1 VRRLW
6 QHDAT
11 VPHVH
16 RWKERTMSES
26 GTQDAHAEASARPPL
41 DHRLRRMVG
50 RDPNEP
56 HRTATPLELLFD
68 LTFVVAFSQA
78 GAQTAHL
85 LELGHWAPAVG
96 GFLFAVF
103 AIWWAWINYS
113 WLASAYDNDDIFFR
127 VATMVEMLGVLV
139 LALGLPDLFNSLD
152 EGEHVDNSV
161 VVAGYVVMR
170 VATIALWVRAAK
182 HDPPRRRTALTYV
195 VFVSVTQLG
204 WVVLIF
210 VNLPLSATLAFTS
223 ALILLELVGPYV
235 AERGREGGTPWHAH
249 HIAER
254 YGLLV
259 IITLGEIILGTILAI
274 SAVIEEQDWSIEAA
288 LVAFGGT
295 ALAFG
300 LWWVYFTMPSGKMLA
315 RFRERGFVWGYSHYF
330 IFAGL
335 AGTGAGLHVAAYE
348 IEGVAHID
356 MVQALLAVVIPVAVF
371 MVALFTIYSL
381 LLRQFDPFHIWLF
394 IGSVVV
400 LALAV
405 VAVMAGASFGVGIL
419 ITAASPFVVVVGYE
433 TVGHRHQ
440 AVALER
446 ALAN

>member
-1 VRRLW
+1 
-6 QHDAT
+6 
-11 VPHVH
+11 
-16 RWKERTMSES
+16 MSES

-50 RDPNEP
+50 RDPDEP
-56 HRTATPLELLFD
+56 NRASTPLELLFD

-85 LELGHWAPAVG
+85 LELGHWGPAIG

-127 VATMVEMLGVLV
+127 VATMVEMLGVLI
-139 LALGLPDLFNSLD
+139 LALGLPDLFHSLD
-152 EGEHVDNSV
+152 EGEHVDNGV

-170 VATIALWVRAAK
+170 VATIALWLRAAK
-182 HDPPRRRTALTYV
+182 HDTARRRTALTYV

-204 WVVLIF
+204 WIVLIF
-210 VNLPLSATLAFTS
+210 VNLPVGPTIGFTLL
-223 ALILLELVGPYV
+223 LIALELVGPYV
-235 AERGREGGTPWHAH
+235 AEHGREGGTPWHAH

-259 IITLGEIILGTILAI
+259 IITLGEIILGTIVAI
-274 SAVIEEQDWSIEAA
+274 SAVIDEQDWSVEAVV
-288 LVAFGGT
+288 VAFGGT

-300 LWWVYFTMPSGKMLA
+300 LWWVYFTMPSGKVLT
-315 RFRERGFVWGYSHYF
+315 RYRPRGFVWGYLHYF
-330 IFAGL
+330 IFVAL
-335 AGTGAGLHVAAYE
+335 AGAGAGLHVAAYE
-348 IEGVAHID
+348 IEGVAHIGI
-356 MVQALLAVVIPVAVF
+356 VQALLTVVVPVGIF

-394 IGSVVV
+394 IGSVVLLV
-400 LALAV
+400 LAV
-405 VAVMAGASFGVGIL
+405 VAVAAGASFGVGIL

-440 AVALER
+440 AAALAR
-446 ALAN
+446 ALGD